1 MSRLVRLGVFAAL
14 LFSGLVTS
22 ALASPSPSKPFKATV
37 SLVEPAKLG
46 GQAIKP
52 GDYSLVFD
60 NGKLTLTQEKKTV
73 AEAPAE
79 WVDIKEKDSADGVML
94 DSGEIR
100 EFRFRGQK
108 HRLVVH

>member
-1 MSRLVRLGVFAAL
+1 MSRLTRSGVFAAL

-22 ALASPSPSKPFKATV
+22 ALASPPPSKPFKTTV
-37 SLVEPAKLG
+37 SLLEPAKLDG
-46 GQAIKP
+46 RTIKP

-60 NGKLTLTQEKKTV
+60 NGKVTLTQDKKTV

-79 WVDIKEKDSADGVML
+79 WVDIKEKDSVDGVVL